1 MRHSKAI
8 GYVLVSLALI
18 LSTGATFL
26 KEAHAISYSEGALP
40 GLTQEGSTVNLVLSV
55 YGATPGI
62 QYGFIFHVR
71 DPSSKIYNSTLQTT
85 TPISSGFTMILTFP
99 SSSLQGRNDL
109 CCTYISWVNQ
119 TQPVAFS
126 QAVAATYFYIILTDK
141 LSYQR
146 TETVSIIA
154 SGYKPTELATVTVRT
169 TTGIPQTVFTQTII
183 PTSSGFV
190 VTSWNIPKNATIDN
204 YTVSVSGTLTSK
216 NPADIQGIFIGA
228 ATMSITSLSSS
239 SSSYQR
245 TQTMKFSFQPKY
257 PSGEI
262 ASTGAGL
269 ITLKRPSGNNVTL
282 TALYDSTTQTFV
294 AQYTTSFNNETGT
307 WNATLSRNGYGDSYG
322 NLGPDKA
329 VSSLPQLAPATFAI
343 NINANNYF
351 ASGQTVTFN
360 ATIHYPDGSTL
371 STPTGRVFAF
381 LSYSGGGYNDSMAV
395 GYDSA
400 LQLWKF
406 SYTPQIYESGGLWT
420 LTVKAWDSPSP
431 PNYGSGSK
439 PVTLQD
445 RPPVA
450 SFSFYNSPSPTGSL
464 VTFNGTSSYDRD
476 GTIASYSWNFG
487 DSSTGSGSI
496 VTHSFSTAGT
506 YSVVLTV
513 TDNAVLANST
523 SSSVIIT
530 DRPPTIS
537 FTASS
542 NSTTTGKAVTIAIT
556 ASDPDGSVSSIKV
569 DWGDGTIDN
578 LSGVTTG
585 DSHTFTLSGSSSKT
599 FTVTVTV
606 TDNSGS
612 SASKIATVTVQPIS
626 GSPGGSVSFPLYYFG
641 VLAAVIGALLV
652 GLFLAFRRHKVT
664 HARLKI
670 DLEAVKA
677 EAGRIEN
684 QEFFQSVKDQLKK
697 DKE

>member
-8 GYVLVSLALI
+8 GYVLVSLALLI
-18 LSTGATFL
+18 SAGGTFL
-26 KEAHAISYSEGALP
+26 KEAHAIFYAEGAIP
-40 GLTQEGSTVNLVLSV
+40 TVAQEGSTVNLVLLVS
-55 YGATPGI
+55 GATPGVP
-62 QYGFIFHVR
+62 YGFIFHVR

-85 TPISSGFTMILTFP
+85 TPISSDFSMSLTYP

-109 CCTYISWVNQ
+109 CCRYDSWVNQ

-126 QAVAATYFYIILTDK
+126 QAVAATYFYILLTDK
-141 LSYQR
+141 IDYQR

-154 SGYKPTELATVTVRT
+154 SGYKPTELATVTIRT
-169 TTGIPQTVFTQTII
+169 TTGIPQTVFTKTLV
-183 PTSSGFV
+183 PTSSGMV
-190 VTSWNIPKNATIDN
+190 VTGWTILKNATIDN
-204 YTVSVSGTLTSK
+204 YAVSVSGTLTSK
-216 NPADIQGIFIGA
+216 NPSDIQGIFVGA

-239 SSSYQR
+239 SPSYQR
-245 TQTMKFSFQPKY
+245 TQTMKFSFQSKY

-269 ITLKRPSGNNVTL
+269 ITLTRPDGRNVTL
-282 TALYDSTTQTFV
+282 TASYNGTTQTFV
-294 AQYTTSFNNETGT
+294 SQYTTSFDNQTGT
-307 WNATLSRNGYGDSYG
+307 WNATLAHNGYGDGYG
-322 NLGPDKA
+322 NSGPVKS

-343 NINANNYF
+343 SINANDYF
-351 ASGQTVTFN
+351 SSGQTVTFN
-360 ATIHYPDGSTL
+360 ATIRYPNGLTL
-371 STPTGRVFAF
+371 SAPTGRVFAF
-381 LSYSGGGYNDSMAV
+381 LSYSGGGYNDSIAV
-395 GYDSA
+395 AYDSA
-400 LQLWKF
+400 LQLWKG
-406 SYTPQIYESGGLWT
+406 SYTPQVYESGGLWT

-450 SFSFYNSPSPTGSL
+450 SFSIRNSPSPTGSL
-464 VTFNGTSSYDRD
+464 VTFNGTSSYDID

-487 DSSTGSGSI
+487 DGSTGSGVI

-506 YSVVLTV
+506 YSVMLTV
-513 TDNAVLANST
+513 TDNAALTNSIP
-523 SSSVIIT
+523 SSVTIT
-530 DRPPTIS
+530 DRPPTLS
-537 FTASS
+537 FIMSS
-542 NSTTTGKAVTIAIT
+542 NSTTTGKAITITIS
-556 ASDPDGSVSSIKV
+556 ASDPDGSVTAIKV
-569 DWGDGTIDN
+569 DWGDGTIDS

-585 DSHTFTLSGSSSKT
+585 DSHTYTLSGSSSKI
-599 FTVTVTV
+599 FTLTVTV

-626 GSPGGSVSFPLYYFG
+626 SSGNVSFPLYYFG
-641 VLAAVIGALLV
+641 ALVAVIAALLV

>member
-1 MRHSKAI
+1 
-8 GYVLVSLALI
+8 VSLALI

-26 KEAHAISYSEGALP
+26 KEAHAISYSEGAFP
-40 GLTQEGSTVNLVLSV
+40 GVTQEGSSVNLLLSV
-55 YGATPGI
+55 YGATPGMP
-62 QYGFIFHVR
+62 YGFIFHVR

-85 TPISSGFTMILTFP
+85 TPISSSFNMILTYP
-99 SSSLQGRNDL
+99 SSALQGRNDL

-119 TQPVAFS
+119 TQPVAFP
-126 QAVAATYFYIILTDK
+126 QAVASTYFYIILTDK
-141 LSYQR
+141 FSYQR

-169 TTGIPQTVFTQTII
+169 TTGIPQTVFTQTLI
-183 PTSSGFV
+183 PTSSGLV
-190 VTSWNIPKNATIDN
+190 VTSWTILKNATIDN
-204 YTVSVSGTLTSK
+204 YAVSVSGTLTSK
-216 NPADIQGIFIGA
+216 NPSDIQGIFVGA
-228 ATMSITSLSSS
+228 ATMSIASISSS

-269 ITLKRPSGNNVTL
+269 ITLARPDRKNVTL
-282 TALYDSTTQTFV
+282 TALYDGPTQTFV
-294 AQYTTSFNNETGT
+294 AQYTTSFDNQTGT

-329 VSSLPQLAPATFAI
+329 VSSLPQLSPATFAI
-343 NINANNYF
+343 AINANNYF
-351 ASGQTVTFN
+351 SSGQTVTFN

-371 STPTGRVFAF
+371 SAPTGRVFAF

-400 LQLWKF
+400 LQLWKG
-406 SYTPQIYESGGLWT
+406 SYTPQVYESGGQWT

-450 SFSFYNSPSPTGSL
+450 NFRSYNSPSPTGSL
-464 VTFNGTSSYDRD
+464 VTFNGTSSYDLD

-487 DSSTGSGSI
+487 DSSTGSGAI

-506 YSVVLTV
+506 YSVTLTV
-513 TDNAVLANST
+513 TDNAVLASSPT
-523 SSSVIIT
+523 SSSVVIT
-530 DRPPTIS
+530 DRPPTVS
-537 FTASS
+537 FVASS
-542 NSTTTGKAVTIAIT
+542 NSTTTGRAVTISIT
-556 ASDPDGSVSSIKV
+556 ASDPDGSVSAIKV

-585 DSHTFTLSGSSSKT
+585 DSHIYTLSGSSSKT
-599 FTVTVTV
+599 FTVTLTV